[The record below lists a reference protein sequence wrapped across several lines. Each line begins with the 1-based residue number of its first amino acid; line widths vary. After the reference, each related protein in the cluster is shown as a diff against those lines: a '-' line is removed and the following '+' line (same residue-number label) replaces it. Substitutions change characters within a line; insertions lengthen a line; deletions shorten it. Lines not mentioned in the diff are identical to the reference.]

1 MAESPDRTEP
11 LARLL
16 EVMAVLRSEEGC
28 PWDRRQT
35 HGSLAPY
42 LIEEAYEVVDAIERG
57 GDGAL
62 REELGDLL
70 LQVVFH
76 AQIATEEGRFD
87 FHDVAEA
94 LATKLV
100 DRHPHVFAGLRV
112 DSPHELR
119 RMWHDRKMKHR
130 RSAVDGVPRA
140 LPALQRA
147 AKVSRAAAQA
157 GFEWRQMGEILDK
170 TREELDEFAQAVQER
185 ESTPEGGAQG
195 AEHSEQAEGELGDL
209 LFALVQ
215 VARWQRID
223 PESALR
229 KATAKFTAR
238 FQWMEEHLRDE
249 GRETI
254 PERWEALWAEAKAA
268 IPE

>member
-16 EVMAVLRSEEGC
+16 EVMAALRGEEGC

-35 HGSLAPY
+35 HGSLVPY
-42 LIEEAYEVVDAIERG
+42 LIEEAYEVVDAIEGG

-76 AQIATEEGRFD
+76 AQIAAEDGRFD

-94 LATKLV
+94 LAAKLV
-100 DRHPHVFAGLRV
+100 DRHPHVFAGLTV
-112 DSPHELR
+112 DSPRELR
-119 RMWHDRKMKHR
+119 RMWHNHKMKHR

-140 LPALQRA
+140 LPGLQRA

-157 GFEWRQMGEILDK
+157 GFEWRHMGEILAK
-170 TREELDEFAQAVQER
+170 TREELDEFAQAVHER
-185 ESTPEGGAQG
+185 ESKPEDGDREAG
-195 AEHSEQAEGELGDL
+195 QAESELGDL

-238 FQWMEEHLRDE
+238 FRWMEERLREE
-249 GRETI
+249 GQDTI
-254 PERWEALWAEAKAA
+254 PERWEALWADAKAA